1 MGQQQLL
8 LVILV
13 TIIVGIST
21 VVAINTFGSAA
32 EGAMRDAV
40 RLDLLG
46 AAGTAQSYFIRPTML
61 GGGGRNYS
69 TIDFS
74 RFHFPGRIVEGS
86 NNLVTL
92 NDNARY
98 IISDQTASEF
108 IITAFIEDG
117 KQTTVAARVC
127 RNTIRLG
134 DFSFG
139 TAPAPPACN

>member
-32 EGAMRDAV
+32 EAAMRDAV

-46 AAGTAQSYFIRPTML
+46 AGGTAQSYFIRPTML
-61 GGGGRNYS
+61 GGGGRNY
-69 TIDFS
+69 TNVDFS
-74 RFHFPGRIVEGS
+74 RFHFPAKIVEGS
-86 NNLVTL
+86 DNFVTL

-98 IISDQTASEF
+98 VISDATPSEF

-117 KQTTVAARVC
+117 KQTTVSARIC
-127 RNTIRLG
+127 SNTMRMG
-134 DFSFG
+134 EFAFG
-139 TAPAPPACN
+139 TAPPPPPCN

>member
-21 VVAINTFGSAA
+21 VVAINTFGTAA
-32 EGAMRDAV
+32 EAAMRDSV

-46 AAGTAQSYFIRPTML
+46 AAGTAQSYYIRPTML
-61 GGGGRNYS
+61 GGGGRNY
-69 TIDFS
+69 TNVDFS
-74 RFHFPGRIVEGS
+74 RFHFPGRIIEGTD
-86 NNLVTL
+86 NLQTL

-98 IISDQTASEF
+98 VISDQTASEF

-127 RNTIRLG
+127 TNTIRIG
-134 DFSFG
+134 DFASG
-139 TAPAPPACN
+139 TAPAPPACD